1 MGHKRSTQADNGTH
15 YRVSNRRVTR
25 SKPRQYGDAAY
36 NPVAGLQPN
45 VITGHVQTFRKNT
58 LNNQRNGGRSIR
70 SAFGREGLAA
80 LEPGIGVAS
89 RRPSTNR
96 YGR

>member
-15 YRVSNRRVTR
+15 YRVGNKRVRR
-25 SKPRQYGDAAY
+25 SKPRQYGDTAY
-36 NPVAGLQPN
+36 NPVTGLEPDLPS
-45 VITGHVQTFRKNT
+45 GHVQRFRTNT
-58 LNNQRNGGRSIR
+58 MNNQRNGGRSIR

-89 RRPSTNR
+89 RRPTTNR
-96 YGR
+96 YGK